1 MWSEL
6 LRSDVSSAEDYER
19 LAQRVVEVYE
29 SGDAR
34 FREHIKNR
42 SARVTESTGQSFD
55 ADNFDL
61 AMARAFVADEIGF
74 SSWDALSDEISD
86 PTNRKYPI
94 LFHYAIAALWRG
106 DFTAL
111 DQTIGGD
118 DAFFEKIVDWY
129 ENGYLN
135 AEPETMEEA
144 FAAACWLGHVRSAE
158 FLLNKGVDPYAGMR
172 TGLSGFHWAAS
183 SGKLDVIK
191 LLVER
196 KVPMEVKSMY
206 DSTPLGQ
213 ALWSAINENS
223 PDHAEIIET
232 LVMNGA
238 HVWPG
243 TLEWWEEQE
252 VQEKDTK
259 EKVSRVLKGHSDFV
273 ERRKT
278 ADQAVATAE
287 RSGDKKQFADALK
300 SLANILRRP
309 PFGRDEANE
318 LYTRAAALYAEL
330 GLYLEEAWCKRHIGI
345 NHEYANRLEEAERFY
360 DDALELYRKHSRED
374 DLNYANAVRYVA
386 VIKERLGKKQASAQ
400 LWEEAHERY
409 NRIAGGTLVE
419 GIAEAAAWLTILAIE
434 TKDLDRARQ
443 FFARAQDASARSTDP
458 DTHKFIED
466 VRQRLE
472 NASIS

>member
-1 MWSEL
+1 
-6 LRSDVSSAEDYER
+6 
-19 LAQRVVEVYE
+19 
-29 SGDAR
+29 
-34 FREHIKNR
+34 
-42 SARVTESTGQSFD
+42 
-55 ADNFDL
+55 
-61 AMARAFVADEIGF
+61 
-74 SSWDALSDEISD
+74 
-86 PTNRKYPI
+86 
-94 LFHYAIAALWRG
+94 
-106 DFTAL
+106 
-111 DQTIGGD
+111 
-118 DAFFEKIVDWY
+118 
-129 ENGYLN
+129 
-135 AEPETMEEA
+135 
-144 FAAACWLGHVRSAE
+144 
-158 FLLNKGVDPYAGMR
+158 
-172 TGLSGFHWAAS
+172 
-183 SGKLDVIK
+183 
-191 LLVER
+191 
-196 KVPMEVKSMY
+196 
-206 DSTPLGQ
+206 
-213 ALWSAINENS
+213 
-223 PDHAEIIET
+223 
-232 LVMNGA
+232 MNGA